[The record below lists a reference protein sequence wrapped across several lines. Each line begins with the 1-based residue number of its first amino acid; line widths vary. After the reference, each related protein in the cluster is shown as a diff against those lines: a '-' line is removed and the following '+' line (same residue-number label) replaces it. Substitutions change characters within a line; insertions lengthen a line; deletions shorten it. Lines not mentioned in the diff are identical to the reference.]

1 MSESPSSNGRLY
13 GVGLGPGDP
22 DLVTIKAA
30 KIIAAVPVVAYF
42 AKKGA
47 RGKARAILDRWLI
60 DTSLQLPLF
69 YPLTTEAHFCDP
81 AYVEELRGF
90 YEKAEAAIAAH
101 LLASRDVA
109 LVCEGDPLFYG
120 SFMHLY
126 VRLKDRFTVEIVP
139 GVTGMSGCWSA
150 AKTPMAWGDDVLSV
164 LPGTLDRAALI
175 RHLGA
180 ADAVVIIKIGA
191 NLAKSARRSP
201 RPDASP
207 QRFMSNM
214 ARVKRRRSFRL
225 PSRRTIMRPISRPS
239 LFPAKAGGHECAGKF
254 ADRRPRTRQ

>member
-1 MSESPSSNGRLY
+1 MSGISSIDGRLF

-22 DLVTIKAA
+22 DLVTIKAT

-47 RGKARAILDRWLI
+47 RGWARAILDRWVT
-60 DTSLQLPLF
+60 DTCLQLRLL
-69 YPLTTEAHFCDP
+69 YPLTTETHFCDP

-90 YEKAEAAIAAH
+90 YTKAEGAIATH
-101 LLASRDVA
+101 LLSGRDVA

-126 VRLKDRFTVEIVP
+126 VRLKDRFSVEIVP
-139 GVTGMSGCWSA
+139 GITGMSGCWSA
-150 AKTPMAWGDDVLSV
+150 AKAPMAWGDDVLSV
-164 LPGTLDRAALI
+164 LPGTLGHAALV

-191 NLAKSARRSP
+191 NLAKIRAAIAEAGRLSSAIYVEHGTSETETIVP
-201 RPDASP
+201 LA
-207 QRFMSNM
+207 
-214 ARVKRRRSFRL
+214 VKTGDHAPYFSSIL
-225 PSRRTIMRPISRPS
+225 IP
-239 LFPAKAGGHECAGKF
+239 GQG
-254 ADRRPRTRQ
+254 RRP

>member
-1 MSESPSSNGRLY
+1 MSGPASSCGRLY

-30 KIIAAVPVVAYF
+30 KIIATVPVVAFF
-42 AKKGA
+42 AKKGL
-47 RGKARAILDRWLI
+47 RGRARAIIDRWV
-60 DTSLQLPLF
+60 TGTCLQLPLH
-69 YPLTTEAHFCDP
+69 YPLTTEAHFSDP
-81 AYVEELRGF
+81 AYVEQLRSF

-101 LLASRDVA
+101 LLEGRDVA

-150 AKTPMAWGDDVLSV
+150 AKAPMAWGDDVLSV
-164 LPGTLDRAALI
+164 LPGTLDRISLI
-175 RHLGA
+175 RHLST

-191 NLAKSARRSP
+191 NLAKIRAAIAEAGRLATAIYVEHGTSEAETIVP
-201 RPDASP
+201 LA
-207 QRFMSNM
+207 
-214 ARVKRRRSFRL
+214 VK
-225 PSRRTIMRPISRPS
+225 
-239 LFPAKAGGHECAGKF
+239 
-254 ADRRPRTRQ
+254 ADDHAPYFSSILIPGQGRRP